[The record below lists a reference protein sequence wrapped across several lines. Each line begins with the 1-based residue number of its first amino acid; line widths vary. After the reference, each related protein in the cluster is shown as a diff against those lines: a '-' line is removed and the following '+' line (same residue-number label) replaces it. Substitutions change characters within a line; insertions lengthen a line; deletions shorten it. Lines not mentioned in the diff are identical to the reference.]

1 MANVEIFAPFVI
13 RFEAG
18 VTASNATGERLF
30 EMARRTGFANDPD
43 DLGGAT
49 MVGVTLATYAEYC
62 RMNGLPCPTTDRL
75 RGITYAQWR
84 DILKTMFWDR
94 WRADEITNQS
104 VAEILV
110 DWVWASGKYGIS
122 IPQRVLG
129 VTVDG
134 IVGPQTLCAVN
145 RQSQSRFFERIMAE
159 RKAYIDRICAIRPAN
174 NKFKRGWLRRL
185 NAITFRP

>member
-18 VTASNATGERLF
+18 VTAGSATGERLF
-30 EMARRTGFANDPD
+30 EMARSTGFANDPD

-49 MVGVTLATYAEYC
+49 MAGVTLATYAEYC
-62 RMNGLPCPTTDRL
+62 RMNGLPCPTADRL
-75 RGITYAQWR
+75 REITYAQWR

-145 RQSQSRFFERIMAE
+145 RQSPSRFFERIMAE
-159 RKAYIDRICAIRPAN
+159 RKAYIDRICANRPAN